1 MFFILNFDL
10 FSGFSPANTRS
21 APMPALV
28 LTQPRFL
35 LREEAQPLSR
45 PNEQTIAK
53 QAKPSA
59 IFFMFQM

>member
-1 MFFILNFDL
+1 MFLILNFDL

-28 LTQPRFL
+28 LTQPLFL
-35 LREEAQPLSR
+35 LREEAQLLSKQS
-45 PNEQTIAK
+45 EQITPK
-53 QAKPSA
+53 QAKPSP

>member
-1 MFFILNFDL
+1 
-10 FSGFSPANTRS
+10 
-21 APMPALV
+21 MPALV

-53 QAKPSA
+53 QAKPSP